1 MKKLSAFIKETVTFM
16 AGGAY
21 NLLGRDGWGK
31 GDALFVQT
39 GADGSQ
45 QVVSDPLLIAM
56 PIVTSASALTTQK
69 NKKFQDVF
77 NSWLRIAYANR
88 DPKNQPSELTAWSY
102 DAASDHVQCTVNSVS
117 TVGFISPNAYDN
129 YTFEVIVSSTDG
141 DDDAIGLC
149 VAYLPN
155 ADGTADA
162 LFLYRVAASNIVPA
176 DSDSVY
182 AFSLV
187 MNPDSTNRA
196 STVLAGTSA
205 GLHFPDGTAMPAK
218 INTNGG
224 HGGWD
229 TLGEVRLK
237 VVREGSVLT
246 CSTSDKGSTALVSSF
261 SFDLNS
267 RADTKKFVAPGRI
280 GYVCYSQV
288 AATFNVVQQP
298 GSKEPILD
306 TTDGSVWKWENG
318 NWVQYAAG
326 SASLTGLIKRGRLY
340 SSTFD
345 RNLYFAFDDGIL
357 TLVSQIN
364 PPSS

>member
-1 MKKLSAFIKETVTFM
+1 MKKLSVFIKETVAFM
-16 AGGAY
+16 SGGAY
-21 NLLGRDGWGK
+21 DLLGRTGWGK

-39 GADGSQ
+39 DTDGTQ
-45 QVVSDPLLIAM
+45 EVVSDSLMTAM
-56 PIVTSASALTTQK
+56 PIVTSASALTAQK

-102 DAASDHVQCTVNSVS
+102 DAASDHVQCTVNSES
-117 TVGFISPNAYDN
+117 TVGFISPNAYDS
-129 YTFEVIVSSTDG
+129 YTFEVIVSSTDA

-162 LFLYRVAASNIVPA
+162 IFLYRVAGSNVVPA

-182 AFSLV
+182 GFSLV
-187 MNPDSTNRA
+187 LNPDSTRRA

-218 INTNGG
+218 VNTNGAN
-224 HGGWD
+224 GGWN
-229 TLGEVRLK
+229 TLGEIRLK
-237 VVREGSVLT
+237 VVRNGSVLT
-246 CSTSDKGSTALVSSF
+246 CSTSDKGNSAYVASF
-261 SFDLNS
+261 TFDLAS
-267 RADTKKFVAPGRI
+267 RDDTKKFIAPARI
-280 GYVCYSQV
+280 GYICHSQG
-288 AATFNVVQQP
+288 AATFNVLQQP

-318 NWVQYAAG
+318 AWVQYAAG

-345 RNLYFAFDDGIL
+345 RNLYYAFDDGIL
-357 TLVSQIN
+357 TLVGQIN